1 MSDGQLD
8 SPTGSSPPTQRG
20 ETVAA
25 ALAVGC
31 SVPADAHNSLE
42 FCLAWDMP
50 KITFG
55 SRERE
60 HIRYTHLLLY
70 NHISACIS
78 SELSY
83 IYQLPCNDHKKV
95 MIYCVF
101 PLDVMHVTMVPKEMQ
116 GQLFHTMHLHTTKT
130 GSRALWNG
138 KDPFWKIGKETLW
151 N

>member
-8 SPTGSSPPTQRG
+8 SPTGSSPLTRKG

-31 SVPADAHNSLE
+31 SVPAHGHNSLE

-60 HIRYTHLLLY
+60 HIR
-70 NHISACIS
+70 
-78 SELSY
+78 
-83 IYQLPCNDHKKV
+83 
-95 MIYCVF
+95 
-101 PLDVMHVTMVPKEMQ
+101 
-116 GQLFHTMHLHTTKT
+116 
-130 GSRALWNG
+130 
-138 KDPFWKIGKETLW
+138 
-151 N
+151 